1 MGKKISYLLFT
12 IFLSVLMF
20 SIIGCN
26 EEGGGGGGGALEIEL
41 DQTQCKSVGF
51 GAQAQVTV
59 QVISPTNRPITYE
72 WNFGVGSGN
81 VGDWPGGDP
90 EFGIAAPTLTGA
102 DTDTVSFTTFT
113 IVETLANLNRGL
125 RDRFE
130 VLPFSAQEVNYIL
143 DVKVSDGKSEVEESI
158 RCTSAPQ
165 YGGWENQYI
174 PIDFDPETDTL
185 PFQANTHLGLPVY
198 FNGGDQGSYNWS
210 ITSKPAGSN
219 ASMVDASSRTPHFTP
234 DVVGKYVIT
243 ESMSGKSFTEFNVSE
258 WLGVT
263 AGGSCSA
270 CHSVDQE
277 RKSDGRTMTP
287 KYQPWLATGHATF
300 FEESIDGQKSSHYN
314 ESCIYCH
321 TVGYNLGNTIFNN
334 GFDDVQ
340 EMVGWEFPATLMP
353 GNFDAI
359 PSDLQDLANIQCENC
374 HGPGRQHASM
384 GGDPNAI
391 ITNYT
396 ANDCFQCHDEP
407 PNHQRGNQ
415 WSNSPHSKFVTTQN
429 LQTSPLGEDDPA
441 LRDSCARCHSTAG
454 NVIWIRNGGEPED
467 VPSFAPPADFAEP
480 QTCTAC
486 HDPHNEAGCDAQV
499 RRCSSFTTLAMYTVP
514 DSVGVG
520 ATCIGCHNS
529 RRPISNPSTLTSQND
544 AHAALQG
551 DIFLGENLWFESDAP
566 GEVYP
571 NSPHRT
577 ATKNACVDCHMAEN
591 RGQDGPERNKVGDHT
606 HLVHNEETGFENI
619 GQLPTTEPPSSG
631 SGCLSAGCHAASGE
645 SFEFNLPHTYGDF
658 NGNGIRE
665 GVQTEVDGLL
675 EALEDAIGEFAV
687 DAGWD
692 AGCATK
698 GKPTPVPF
706 HGRVRLLCQGCTEEQ
721 AETDPSCFTHP
732 AGEIPDE
739 DIFKAAFNYLALE
752 EDKSEGVHNTAFAV
766 TALRTSYEQVTG
778 EPFTGD
784 PYPHA
789 VQWDTI
795 HLTVV
800 KEDNVARCVG
810 CHYDGN
816 PYGAPLPVNV
826 IAFAPCSSCHQ

>member
-1 MGKKISYLLFT
+1 MRKKISCLLFT
-12 IFLSVLMF
+12 ILLSVLMVGLI
-20 SIIGCN
+20 SCN
-26 EEGGGGGGGALEIEL
+26 DQGGGGGGGQPGVQL

-51 GAQAQVTV
+51 GAQANV
-59 QVISPTNRPITYE
+59 QVIAPANASIE
-72 WNFGVGSGN
+72 WTFA
-81 VGDWPGGDP
+81 DWPGSDP
-90 EFGIAAPTLTGA
+90 EFGIPAPSLTGA
-102 DTDTVSFTTFT
+102 DTDTVSFTTFS
-113 IVETLANLNRGL
+113 IEDTLANLNRGL
-125 RDRFE
+125 RERFE
-130 VLPFSAQEVNYIL
+130 ILPFSAQEVNYIL
-143 DVKVSDGKSEVEESI
+143 DVKVSSGGNEVEESI

-165 YGGWENQYI
+165 YGGWENEYI
-174 PIDFDPETDTL
+174 PSNFDPETETL

-198 FNGGDQGSYNWS
+198 FNGGTQDSYNWS
-210 ITSKPAGSN
+210 IASKPAGSS
-219 ASMVDASSRTPHFTP
+219 ASIVDASSRTPHFTP
-234 DVVGKYVIT
+234 DVAGDYQIA
-243 ESMSGKSFTEFNVSE
+243 ESMSGNSFSIFNVSE

-270 CHSVDQE
+270 CHSIDQT
-277 RKSDGRTMTP
+277 RSSDGRTMTP

-321 TVGYNLGNTIFNN
+321 TVGYNLGNTIYNN

-340 EMVGWEFPATLMP
+340 EVVGWEFPATLMP

-374 HGPGRQHASM
+374 HGPGQQHASM
-384 GGDPNAI
+384 GGNPDAI

-407 PNHQRGNQ
+407 PNHQKGNQ

-467 VPSFAPPADFAEP
+467 VPTFAPPADFAEP

-486 HDPHNEAGCDAQV
+486 HDPHNEAGYPAQV
-499 RRCSSFTTLAMYTVP
+499 RRFGSFTTLAMYTVP
-514 DSVGVG
+514 DSVGMG

-529 RRPISNPSTLTSQND
+529 RRPISNPSTLTNQND

-551 DIFLGENLWFESDAP
+551 DMFLGENMWFEEDAP
-566 GEVYP
+566 GGVYP
-571 NSPHRT
+571 NSPHKT
-577 ATKNACVDCHMAEN
+577 ATNNACVDCHMAEN
-591 RGQDGPERNKVGDHT
+591 RGQDGPERNKVGEHT
-606 HLVHNEETGFENI
+606 HLVIDEEAEFENTGI
-619 GQLPTTEPPSSG
+619 APTADDPQG
-631 SGCLSAGCHAASGE
+631 SGCLSSGCHATSADV
-645 SFEFNLPHTYGDF
+645 FEFNIPHTYGDF

-665 GVQTEVDGLL
+665 GVQTEVEGLV
-675 EALEDAIGEFAV
+675 EALGDEIGEFAM

-692 AGCATK
+692 AGCVPQ

-706 HGRVRLLCQGCTEEQ
+706 HGRVRLLKSCCTEEQ
-721 AETDPSCFTHP
+721 AETDDSCFTHP
-732 AGEIPDE
+732 AGGIPDE
-739 DIFKAAFNYLALE
+739 DVFKAAFNYLFVE

-766 TALRTSYEQVTG
+766 TALRTAYEAVAG
-778 EPFTGD
+778 VPFGGD

-789 VQWDTI
+789 VDWDEI
-795 HLTVV
+795 HLSFV
-800 KEDNVARCVG
+800 KEDNIARCVG
-810 CHYDGN
+810 CHFDGN
-816 PYGAPLPVNV
+816 PYGAPLPD
-826 IAFAPCSSCHQ
+826 FAIEFPPCSSCHHE